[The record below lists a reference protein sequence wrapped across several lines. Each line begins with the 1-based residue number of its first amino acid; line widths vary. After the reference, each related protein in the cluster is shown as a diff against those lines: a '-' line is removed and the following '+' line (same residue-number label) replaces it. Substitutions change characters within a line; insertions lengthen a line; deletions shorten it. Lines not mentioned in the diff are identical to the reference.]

1 MKGLL
6 EENQSSLFS
15 RFSFFPIFELIVSGR
30 YCTSGTGFIFIP
42 SLSLLYPFFIPS
54 LSLLYPFF
62 IPSIPRSVI
71 KFHFGTSCV
80 MCLPFDSKNMKPL
93 SCGYEV
99 NY

>member
-54 LSLLYPFF
+54 
-62 IPSIPRSVI
+62 IPRSVI